1 MDHGPLRR
9 EENKVTSSVYIRVC
23 ASTYGTKEEEEDIKR
38 VPSVSKK
45 GNEEHSATAAK
56 VRQRETTE
64 EGERE
69 AVDRGRAE
77 SGRASERKTKI
88 RDEERGERGQPPL
101 LPRVVTPNAG
111 DISTNQITPRAPPFI
126 IILLVFPLLHPHWM
140 TFPGPYRGTKKAP
153 APRRG
158 LHASSRGLV
167 SSGTL
172 LVPTLVQQRPPPEGN
187 PLPPL
192 SRTRS
197 LPVLCTWNL
206 YAML

>member
-1 MDHGPLRR
+1 MRNTTLRR
-9 EENKVTSSVYIRVC
+9 RRC
-23 ASTYGTKEEEEDIKR
+23 GKEKR
-38 VPSVSKK
+38 WGKDRK
-45 GNEEHSATAAK
+45 
-56 VRQRETTE
+56 RERE
-64 EGERE
+64 RERE
-69 AVDRGRAE
+69 ATDRDRAE
-77 SGRASERKTKI
+77 SGRASECGTEIK
-88 RDEERGERGQPPL
+88 DEERGERGQPPL

-140 TFPGPYRGTKKAP
+140 TFPGPYREIKKAS

-167 SSGTL
+167 SSGIL
-172 LVPTLVQQRPPPEGN
+172 LIPTLVQQRPPPEGDL
-187 PLPPL
+187 LPPL